1 MKRFARPMKELDVR
15 TIRLLLLIGLV
26 LLGFP
31 RSACAQ
37 VTVGT
42 CRPNL
47 VHFDNLDDA
56 VHGVPNGETILVCPG
71 IYAEQISINASL
83 TLKGIQSGNSGL
95 PIIVPPP
102 GGLRQNA
109 IGFDLPL
116 SWYRNV
122 ALAAQI
128 LVNPGATVN
137 VSGIALDATN
147 NGLTD
152 CSLNPIGILYQ
163 DSSGVVD
170 HVSAKNQI
178 NPCTFGNGFP
188 NPHGDG
194 VLVQSDGALPAV
206 VTVENSSF
214 DNVGLNGLDA
224 NGTTAGGVSLTAKS
238 NSLVGPG
245 NTQGNGIYISQAAA
259 TVSNNTISD
268 ALHLA
273 EPTGYVGIISECSN
287 TFTASNNKV
296 SNALEGIAITNP
308 SSYCATSAYSVTGNT
323 VSGMQAS
330 GIEVCGPNNVVQGNT
345 ISDSGQAGII
355 LDDVAIGLSCGT
367 QAVTMS
373 GNTIDRACAALV
385 QGPANGANLIGA
397 NAIFNSKFLLLVG
410 TSCQ

>member
-1 MKRFARPMKELDVR
+1 MKERYVR
-15 TIRLLLLIGLV
+15 IISPLLLLGFA
-26 LLGFP
+26 LLSITGP
-31 RSACAQ
+31 ACAQ
-37 VTVGT
+37 VAVGT

-71 IYAEQISINASL
+71 TYAEQVTISASL

-109 IGFDLPL
+109 VGFDLPF
-116 SWYRNV
+116 SWYRNA

-147 NGLTD
+147 SLLTD
-152 CSLNPIGILYQ
+152 CSINPIAILYQ

-194 VLVQSDGALPAV
+194 VLVQSDGALVAV
-206 VTVENSSF
+206 VAVENSSF
-214 DNVGLNGLDA
+214 DNIGLNGLDA
-224 NGTTAGGVSLTAKS
+224 NGTAAGGVSFTAKG

-245 NTQGNGIYISQAAA
+245 NTQGNGIYVSQADS

-268 ALHLA
+268 ALHVG
-273 EPTGYVGIISECSN
+273 EFTGYVGIISECSN
-287 TFTASNNKV
+287 TFTASNNRV
-296 SNALEGIAITNP
+296 SNALEGIAITSP
-308 SSYCATSAYSVTGNT
+308 SSYCATSGYSVTGNA

-330 GIEVCGPNNVVQGNT
+330 GIEVCGPKHIVQGNT
-345 ISDSGQAGII
+345 VSDSGQAGVV
-355 LDDVAIGLSCGT
+355 LDDVAVGLSCGT
-367 QAVTMS
+367 QAVTVS

-385 QGPANGANLIGA
+385 QGPANGANLIGT
-397 NAIFNSKFLLLVG
+397 NAFFNSKFLLLIG
-410 TSCQ
+410 TSCL

>member
-1 MKRFARPMKELDVR
+1 MKEPNVW
-15 TIRLLLLIGLV
+15 TIRHLLLIGLV

-37 VTVGT
+37 VAVGT

-71 IYAEQISINASL
+71 IYAEQISINTSL

-109 IGFDLPL
+109 TGFDLPL
-116 SWYRNV
+116 SWYRNA

-128 LVNPGATVN
+128 FVNSGASVN
-137 VSGIALDATN
+137 ITGLALDAA
-147 NGLTD
+147 GSLVTD
-152 CSLNPIGILYQ
+152 CFLNPVGIVYQ

-170 HVSAKNQI
+170 HVSAKNQV

-214 DNVGLNGLDA
+214 DNIGLNGIDA
-224 NGTTAGGVSLTAKS
+224 NGATAGGASLTAKG

-245 NTQGNGIYISQAAA
+245 NTQGNGIYVSQADS

-268 ALHLA
+268 ALHLG
-273 EPTGYVGIISECSN
+273 EFTGYVGIISECSN

-296 SNALEGIAITNP
+296 SNALEGIAISSP
-308 SSYCATSAYSVTGNT
+308 SSYCATSAYSVTGN
-323 VSGMQAS
+323 VLSGMQAS
-330 GIEVCGPNNVVQGNT
+330 GIEVCGPNHIVQGNT
-345 ISDSGQAGII
+345 ISDVGQAGVI

-367 QAVTMS
+367 QAVTVS
-373 GNTIDRACAALV
+373 GNTIDRACAALL
-385 QGPANGANLIGA
+385 QGPANGANLINA
-397 NAIFNSKFLLLVG
+397 NVIFNSKFLRLVG